1 LGAAVAHRAHGVT
14 LDDAWSRQI
23 AWCDGNGS
31 PFTAR
36 VLEAA
41 WADRARGGALQ
52 ALLPHWSADAS
63 ADAVPL
69 RVAGALHAMAL
80 DGSDTA
86 LAALYPPR
94 AAAWDAQRGPAAVSQ
109 ALAAQ
114 RERVAEYL
122 RVAPQTNEIGRSAA
136 LLLGFA
142 AIAAHT
148 GLPLHTLEIG
158 ASAGL
163 NQLWPHFR
171 YQLGDLQWGDAAS
184 PVTIRAEWRGA
195 PPPPLPA
202 RIDVAEQ
209 RACDIAPIDLRAD
222 GAALRLLSYVWADQR
237 ERLERL
243 RAALA
248 LAQQR
253 SVPVESCD
261 ALAWVQ
267 RALATLRTGR
277 VTVLYHS
284 VMWQYMPP
292 ATRDALRT
300 CIEAAGT
307 RATRA
312 APLAWL
318 AFEPPSADAQM
329 QITLTQWPGGKQ
341 RVLAHAHPH
350 GRWIEFL
357 PLPPGGRGP
366 G

>member
-1 LGAAVAHRAHGVT
+1 MTIT
-14 LDDAWSRQI
+14 LDDAWARQI
-23 AWCDGNGS
+23 AWCDDNGS

-41 WADRARGGALQ
+41 WADRVRGGALHT
-52 ALLPHWSADAS
+52 LLPDWPGDAG

-80 DGSDTA
+80 DGSDAT

-94 AAAWDAQRGPAAVSQ
+94 AQAWDAQHGPAAVSH

-114 RERVAEYL
+114 RDRVAEYL

-148 GLPLHTLEIG
+148 GLPLHTFEIG

-171 YQLGDLQWGDAAS
+171 YELGDVRWGDAAS
-184 PVTIRAEWRGA
+184 PVAVRAEWRGA
-195 PPPPLPA
+195 PPPALPA
-202 RIDVAEQ
+202 HIEVAGQ
-209 RACDIAPIDLRAD
+209 QACDIAPIDLRAN

-253 SVPVESCD
+253 SVPVDSSD

-267 RALATLRTGR
+267 RALATPPPGR
-277 VTVLYHS
+277 ATVLYHS

-292 ATRDALRT
+292 AARDALRAT
-300 CIEAAGT
+300 ITAAGE
-307 RATRA
+307 RASHE

-318 AFEPPSADAQM
+318 AFEPPNADAQM
-329 QITLTQWPGGKQ
+329 ELTLTLWPDGQ
-341 RVLAHAHPH
+341 PRVLARAHPH
-350 GRWIEFL
+350 GRWIERL
-357 PLPPGGRGP
+357 G
-366 G
+366 